1 MLNVELK
8 RHSKFK
14 IQNSKFYKMHTVSIE
29 GIKVFAFHGCIDV
42 EGKVGRHYLVD
53 VHVDTDFTEAAENDD
68 LSKTIDYAIIN
79 DIVREEMIIRAK
91 LIESVAQR
99 ILARI
104 KNELDVVFGV
114 TIKIRKMS
122 PPVPGDAE
130 SVSVTIKE

>member
-1 MLNVELK
+1 
-8 RHSKFK
+8 
-14 IQNSKFYKMHTVSIE
+14 MHTVSIE

-68 LSKTIDYAIIN
+68 LSKTIDYAVIN
-79 DIVREEMIIRAK
+79 DIVKEEMMIRAK
-91 LIESVAQR
+91 LIETVAKR

-104 KNELDVVFGV
+104 KTEFDVVFGV
-114 TIKIRKMS
+114 TIKIKKMS

>member
-1 MLNVELK
+1 V
-8 RHSKFK
+8 
-14 IQNSKFYKMHTVSIE
+14 
-29 GIKVFAFHGCIDV
+29 
-42 EGKVGRHYLVD
+42 
-53 VHVDTDFTEAAENDD
+53 
-68 LSKTIDYAIIN
+68 
-79 DIVREEMIIRAK
+79 RAK